1 MVSLFNLN
9 LTMGP
14 IIIGAFL
21 CVFFFG
27 LICMQTVDYLKSFP
41 NDCLS
46 SKCTVVSIWALQ
58 LVYTACIC
66 QGAYTMSVTD
76 FGQISALLFAPW
88 GLNAAVVVGS
98 LIDHGARAFLVARIY
113 RVTKALCISLL
124 LWATIA
130 FLLGVS
136 LVLGAEAI
144 RLDSITITAEKYH
157 QLLELLLFGDA
168 ALDIVNACALCFY
181 LKMQSRTALSFSR
194 STTALVDQLVVYT
207 LQTGLLTSIVALGAV
222 ISYKVAPEDYIW
234 TLFYMAMPGAF
245 VSTWLGNINNR
256 KNISQ
261 APSYSNNLGHCTT
274 IQFSATVVLP
284 RDDVGPSGA
293 KSDGA
298 DTGSS
303 NTSMEDLN
311 IHAARPEI
319 FAV

>member
-1 MVSLFNLN
+1 
-9 LTMGP
+9 
-14 IIIGAFL
+14 
-21 CVFFFG
+21 
-27 LICMQTVDYLKSFP
+27 
-41 NDCLS
+41 
-46 SKCTVVSIWALQ
+46 
-58 LVYTACIC
+58 
-66 QGAYTMSVTD
+66 MSVTD

-113 RVTKALCISLL
+113 RVTKALCISLF
-124 LWATIA
+124 LWTTIA

-181 LKMQSRTALSFSR
+181 LKMQSRTAFSFSR

-222 ISYKVAPEDYIW
+222 ISVSLSIKPAQFAKGTIYSVLQYKLAPEDYIW
-234 TLFYMAMPGAF
+234 TVFYMAMPGAF

-274 IQFSATVVLP
+274 IQFSASVVVP
-284 RDDVGPSGA
+284 RDDLGPSGE

-303 NTSMEDLN
+303 NTSMDLN
-311 IHAARPEI
+311 IHAARPDI